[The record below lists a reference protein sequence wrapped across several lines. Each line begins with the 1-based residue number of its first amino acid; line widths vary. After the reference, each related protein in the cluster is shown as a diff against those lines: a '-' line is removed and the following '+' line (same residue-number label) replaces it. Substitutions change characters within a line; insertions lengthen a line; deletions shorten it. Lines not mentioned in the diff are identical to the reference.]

1 MRVLEYCTLLYD
13 EIIMSQ
19 NILLVI
25 RQDIAAVKTQLDEL
39 SAAVADVRSNLPD
52 VSVLVDKID
61 AQSAVLET
69 LQDAVEAITEIL
81 NPTIPPA
88 DEVVPNVNRKVSN
101 KK

>member
-39 SAAVADVRSNLPD
+39 SAAVADVKSNLPD

-61 AQSAVLET
+61 GQSAVLET

>member
-1 MRVLEYCTLLYD
+1 
-13 EIIMSQ
+13 MSQ

-39 SAAVADVRSNLPD
+39 SAAVADVKSNLPD

-61 AQSAVLET
+61 GQSAVLET

-88 DEVVPNVNRKVSN
+88 DEVVPNVNRKVFN